1 MISQIHFPAEP
12 LNYFIE
18 SFYYYKDY
26 NPAHLVDRLLP
37 DGNVQLIFELTD
49 VPKYIY
55 DNNTLTEIQSC
66 RNTWFAGLRNEP
78 ITIPSGRES
87 EMIIVS
93 FRKGRAYPFLNEP
106 MFALKNYVIDAE
118 LLWEN
123 QILDIRSRLQEIKNP
138 REKLVCLESKLLQYY
153 GSKLATNGFVDFA
166 VSEISKNPT
175 GLRLKELIAQT
186 GYSKKHIIKTFK
198 EKVGT
203 SPKEFAKILRFQKAI
218 KLIEAGGKV
227 DWSSVAFDCGFF
239 DQSHF
244 IADFKQFSGFT
255 PSEYFSRKSDQL
267 NYVPII

>member
-1 MISQIHFPAEP
+1 
-12 LNYFIE
+12 
-18 SFYYYKDY
+18 
-26 NPAHLVDRLLP
+26 
-37 DGNVQLIFELTD
+37 
-49 VPKYIY
+49 
-55 DNNTLTEIQSC
+55 
-66 RNTWFAGLRNEP
+66 
-78 ITIPSGRES
+78 
-87 EMIIVS
+87 MIIVS
-93 FRKGRAYPFLNEP
+93 FRKGRAYRFLNEP
-106 MFALKNYVIDAE
+106 MFAIKNYVVDAE

-153 GSKLATNGFVDFA
+153 GSKLATNEFVDFA